1 MTILEHLD
9 TALSCERKEGPSVA
23 GSRGD
28 VGTMGSPVQN
38 SIDGRPRSFAC
49 LASCVTTGRAKE
61 REREEE
67 ESVARVCCRS
77 AHGRGV
83 LPEKARTSYSSN
95 ATRSPPSI
103 RPAQCH
109 EGNRAA

>member
-49 LASCVTTGRAKE
+49 LASCVTTGQGEQE
-61 REREEE
+61 REKE
-67 ESVARVCCRS
+67 ESVARVS
-77 AHGRGV
+77 VSTLARGV
-83 LPEKARTSYSSN
+83 LPEKARTSYSSS
-95 ATRSPPSI
+95 ATRSPPST
-103 RPAQCH
+103 RPAPKSH
-109 EGNRAA
+109 EGNRAG